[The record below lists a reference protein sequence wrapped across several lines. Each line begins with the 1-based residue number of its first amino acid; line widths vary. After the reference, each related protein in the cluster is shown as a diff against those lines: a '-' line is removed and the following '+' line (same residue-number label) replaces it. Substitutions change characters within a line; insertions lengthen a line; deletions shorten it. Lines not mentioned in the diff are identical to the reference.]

1 MIRVLLI
8 LIEMRYKCKTSAG
21 GGREREG
28 CVARESS
35 VLWGFVCLLEKRREE
50 RRSRENGRLSFCVQG
65 CRRSFYTMG

>member
-35 VLWGFVCLLEKRREE
+35 VLWGFVGFFKVFEFLK
-50 RRSRENGRLSFCVQG
+50 S
-65 CRRSFYTMG
+65 